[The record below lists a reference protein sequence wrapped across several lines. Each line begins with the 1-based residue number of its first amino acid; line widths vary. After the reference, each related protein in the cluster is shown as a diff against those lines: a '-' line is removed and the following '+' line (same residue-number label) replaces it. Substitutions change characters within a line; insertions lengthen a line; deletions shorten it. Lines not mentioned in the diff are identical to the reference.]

1 MNDIAQEEL
10 DSRNKDKN
18 SDNKTRKSL
27 IDEILHEIEAVKQ
40 MDITSKKR
48 EIAAIHS
55 NKKSK
60 EDYDKEI
67 EAISTFVFNEKTQP
81 QAKEKEEFDLDP
93 EEFMRE
99 LDEREEVIKKI
110 FSKNF

>member
-1 MNDIAQEEL
+1 MHYIFQVLNDIAQEEI
-10 DSRNKDKN
+10 DSRKKDDN

-40 MDITSKKR
+40 MDANSKK
-48 EIAAIHS
+48 EAMVKS
-55 NKKSK
+55 KNKTK

-67 EAISTFVFNEKTQP
+67 EAISSFVFNEKS
-81 QAKEKEEFDLDP
+81 QAQGKEKEEFDLDP

-99 LDEREEVIKKI
+99 LDEREEVKRL
-110 FSKNF
+110 